1 VEELPASE
9 LRSLAEKID
18 LLFDTVRP
26 PGRGPY
32 THDEVARAIERD
44 GGPTISAA
52 YIWMLR
58 KGQRDNPTKKHLE
71 ALAKFFGVSPLY
83 FFDETT
89 GPQVE
94 EQLALIAALRDGD
107 VRRLTLRAARVSS
120 ESLGSIAQVIERVQ
134 ELEQGRLRGRDA
146 PDHEDSGPDT

>member
-1 VEELPASE
+1 VEEPPTAE
-9 LRSLAEKID
+9 QRTLAEKID
-18 LLFDTVRP
+18 LLFETVRP
-26 PGRGPY
+26 AGRGPY
-32 THDEVARAIERD
+32 THEEVATAIARD

-83 FFDETT
+83 FFDDTT
-89 GPQVE
+89 APEVE
-94 EQLALIAALRDGD
+94 EQLALIAALRDAD
-107 VRRLTLRAARVSS
+107 VRRLTLRAARVSP

-134 ELEQGRLRGRDA
+134 ELEQQRLQGRDRPTEETPE
-146 PDHEDSGPDT
+146 PDS

>member
-1 VEELPASE
+1 
-9 LRSLAEKID
+9 LAEKIE

-32 THDEVARAIERD
+32 THDEVASAIARD
-44 GGPTISAA
+44 GGPTISAT

-71 ALAKFFGVSPLY
+71 ALARFFGVSPLY
-83 FFDETT
+83 FFDDTAA
-89 GPQVE
+89 PQVE
-94 EQLALIAALRDGD
+94 EQLALIAALRDAD
-107 VRRLTLRAARVSS
+107 VRRLTLRAARVSP

-134 ELEQGRLRGRDA
+134 ELEEQRLQGRET
-146 PDHEDSGPDT
+146 PSGDPPASGT

>member
-1 VEELPASE
+1 MEEPPTAE
-9 LRSLAEKID
+9 QRTLAEKID
-18 LLFDTVRP
+18 LLFETVRP
-26 PGRGPY
+26 AGRGPY
-32 THDEVARAIERD
+32 THEEVATAIARD

-83 FFDETT
+83 FFDDTT
-89 GPQVE
+89 APEVE
-94 EQLALIAALRDGD
+94 EQLALIAALRDAD
-107 VRRLTLRAARVSS
+107 VRRLTLRAARVSP

-134 ELEQGRLRGRDA
+134 ELEQQRLQGRDRPTEETRE
-146 PDHEDSGPDT
+146 PDS

>member
-1 VEELPASE
+1 VEEPPTAE
-9 LRSLAEKID
+9 QRTLAEKID
-18 LLFDTVRP
+18 LLFETVRP
-26 PGRGPY
+26 AGRGPY
-32 THDEVARAIERD
+32 THEEVATAIARD

-83 FFDETT
+83 FFDDTT
-89 GPQVE
+89 APEVE
-94 EQLALIAALRDGD
+94 EQLALIAALRDAD
-107 VRRLTLRAARVSS
+107 VRRLTLRAARVSP

-134 ELEQGRLRGRDA
+134 ELEQQRLQGRDRPTEETRE
-146 PDHEDSGPDT
+146 PDS